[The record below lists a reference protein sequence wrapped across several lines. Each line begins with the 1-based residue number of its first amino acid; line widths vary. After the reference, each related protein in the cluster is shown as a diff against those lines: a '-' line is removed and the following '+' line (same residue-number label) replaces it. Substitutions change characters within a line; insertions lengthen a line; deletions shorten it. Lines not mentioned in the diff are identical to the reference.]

1 MRASAWLP
9 AEAATMRAPG
19 DPTAASAARARS
31 KSSPVGAA
39 TGRSAA
45 SGYSP
50 RWYLNDSLT
59 LAR

>member
-1 MRASAWLP
+1 
-9 AEAATMRAPG
+9 MRAPG

-31 KSSPVGAA
+31 RSSPVGAA